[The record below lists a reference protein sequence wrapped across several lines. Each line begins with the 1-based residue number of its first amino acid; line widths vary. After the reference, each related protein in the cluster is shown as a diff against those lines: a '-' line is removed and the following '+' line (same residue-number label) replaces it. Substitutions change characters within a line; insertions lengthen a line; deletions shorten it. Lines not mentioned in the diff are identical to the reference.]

1 MSSPPIF
8 WHRSTSEPCNAFV
21 LLEKKLVSFPSSHKF
36 YPKIF
41 IPLMKVKEF
50 KSVDEDE
57 IFVLL
62 GLKERDV
69 EGEFL
74 WLGAVEEDVF
84 SQLIAMK
91 DSNSNFS

>member
-1 MSSPPIF
+1 
-8 WHRSTSEPCNAFV
+8 
-21 LLEKKLVSFPSSHKF
+21 
-36 YPKIF
+36 
-41 IPLMKVKEF
+41 MKVLEF

-91 DSNSNFS
+91 DSNSNFP